1 MPHQGTQVTI
11 WILMCLALALIWIST
26 ILMVR
31 ALIGGRRGNRATDA
45 QPTRGSE
52 PARSEPE
59 PNLGHLDNT
68 LTSSER
74 DSYRTR
80 G

>member
-11 WILMCLALALIWIST
+11 WILMCLALALIWIVT

-52 PARSEPE
+52 RCAV
-59 PNLGHLDNT
+59 
-68 LTSSER
+68 
-74 DSYRTR
+74 
-80 G
+80 